1 MKKLIMLGC
10 FIALVTN
17 FSALAAD
24 GFNIICEV
32 IDRPRNGAPKAAN
45 PQKLN
50 TRWQCKAEYKSDY
63 KRHACFSGHYPY
75 LMSAVEQAQTLCSAY
90 GGNIRTNCWL
100 TD

>member
-32 IDRPRNGAPKAAN
+32 IDKPQYGAPEATN
-45 PQKLN
+45 PQRPY
-50 TRWQCKAEYKSDY
+50 TRWQCKADY
-63 KRHACFSGHYPY
+63 KRKTCFSGHQPY
-75 LMSAVEQAQTLCSAY
+75 LMSAVEQAQTLCSGY
-90 GGNIRTNCWL
+90 GGNIRTTCWL
-100 TD
+100 TN